1 MISWCVIQTQP
12 NKEYV
17 AKTNLLQQGFEV
29 YLPQIKKIRKHA
41 RKVDEVLAPL
51 FPRYVFVGLDLAR
64 DAWRS
69 LNGTRGV
76 SHVLTGESNKPS
88 VVPSAI
94 VESLQQQEEAGVL
107 PVEGA
112 LALVAGDAVRVLSGA
127 FDGQTG
133 IVQNWTDQQRVQI
146 LLTFLGRETQVSLPL
161 SVVER
166 A

>member
-41 RKVDEVLAPL
+41 RKVDEVLTPL

-76 SHVLTGESNKPS
+76 SYVLTGESHKPS
-88 VVPSAI
+88 VVSADI
-94 VESLQQQEEAGVL
+94 IDSLRQQEEAGVL

-112 LALVAGDAVRVLSGA
+112 LALVAGDEVHILHGA
-127 FDGQTG
+127 FEGQTG
-133 IVQNWTDQQRVQI
+133 IVQTWTDQQRVQI
-146 LLTFLGRETQVSLPL
+146 LLKFLGRETHVSLPF
-161 SVVER
+161 SIVER
-166 A
+166 T

>member
-112 LALVAGDAVRVLSGA
+112 LALVAGDSIRVLGGA

-133 IVQNWTDQQRVQI
+133 IVQNWTDQQRVQV

>member
-1 MISWCVIQTQP
+1 MISWCVVQTQP

-41 RKVDEVLAPL
+41 RKVEEVLAPL
-51 FPRYVFVGLDLAR
+51 FPRYLFVGLDLAR

-76 SHVLTGESNKPS
+76 SCVLITEKNTP
-88 VVPSAI
+88 AI
-94 VESLQQQEEAGVL
+94 VRCTVVDSLRAQEESGVL
-107 PVEGA
+107 PVDGV
-112 LALVAGDAVRVLSGA
+112 LALMSGDEIRILDGA
-127 FDGQTG
+127 FEGYTG

-146 LLTFLGRETQVSLPL
+146 LLTFLGRETQVSLPI
-161 SVVER
+161 SIVEP